1 MLLKKVREGIDR
13 NEGVLEDLYIY
24 IYKSIY
30 FYTLK
35 KKKSCSK
42 QSCYKV
48 HEMLFENSRA
58 KVPLEVVCGALE

>member
-1 MLLKKVREGIDR
+1 MLLEKVREGIDR

-24 IYKSIY
+24 KYI
-30 FYTLK
+30 FTLE

-48 HEMLFENSRA
+48 HEMLFKNSRA

>member
-1 MLLKKVREGIDR
+1 MKEYWKI
-13 NEGVLEDLYIY
+13 YIY
-24 IYKSIY
+24 INI
-30 FYTLK
+30 FLHLK

>member
-24 IYKSIY
+24 KNI
-30 FYTLK
+30 FLHLK

-58 KVPLEVVCGALE
+58 KVPLQVVCGALE